1 VVHGLDGLDEITTT
15 TETVALEIRAGAI
28 AHRTLAPEDFGVRR
42 ADPAELKGDDAEANA
57 QIARAVLDGEAGP
70 RRDIVL
76 VNSSAAL
83 VASGMAN
90 DFRQGMSIAAES
102 IDSGAAKR
110 KLTELVRYTTS
121 CHTTA

>member
-1 VVHGLDGLDEITTT
+1 M
-15 TETVALEIRAGAI
+15 
-28 AHRTLAPEDFGVRR
+28 
-42 ADPAELKGDDAEANA
+42 
-57 QIARAVLDGEAGP
+57 LDGEAGP

-83 VASGMAN
+83 VASGKAN

-110 KLTELVRYTTS
+110 KLAELVRYTTS